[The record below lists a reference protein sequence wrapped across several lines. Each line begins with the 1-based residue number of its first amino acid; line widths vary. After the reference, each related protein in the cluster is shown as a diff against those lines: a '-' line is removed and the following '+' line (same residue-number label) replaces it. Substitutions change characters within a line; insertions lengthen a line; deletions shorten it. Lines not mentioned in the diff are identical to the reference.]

1 MYKAKSVQPV
11 RLRVLSPDT
20 NAFELP
26 IVVMLKQPWGRLY
39 PMQAVW
45 FSVEFLDYIYYS
57 CCIVAQCAQ
66 AKRHIMNQA
75 ANFLARFLDA
85 HKL

>member
-1 MYKAKSVQPV
+1 MCKARSVRPV

-20 NAFELP
+20 NAFELS
-26 IVVMLKQPWGRLY
+26 IVLMPKQPWGRLY

-45 FSVEFLDYIYYS
+45 FAVEFLDYVYYS

-66 AKRHIMNQA
+66 AKRQIMNQA
-75 ANFLARFLDA
+75 ANLLARFLDA